1 LCWDKPLKT
10 LRELAASPLRRQIAE
25 TLRRARKLPPGPHR
39 NDLRQ
44 LASGLLLLHKT
55 SVGGKSSEPRSVYEF
70 QQQRLTSCL

>member
-55 SVGGKSSEPRSVYEF
+55 VAMANPQTHAAFTKFSSNG
-70 QQQRLTSCL
+70 

>member
-1 LCWDKPLKT
+1 MKALSYV
-10 LRELAASPLRRQIAE
+10 AASPLRRQIAE

-55 SVGGKSSEPRSVYEF
+55 VTMANPQYHAAFTNFSSNG
-70 QQQRLTSCL
+70 

>member
-1 LCWDKPLKT
+1 MKAPSGF
-10 LRELAASPLRRQIAE
+10 AVSPLRRQIAE

-55 SVGGKSSEPRSVYEF
+55 YPIASDQNREAFTNFSSNA
-70 QQQRLTSCL
+70 